1 MVEISVV
8 VPVYN
13 VEEFLGE
20 CLDSI
25 VNQTFKDIEIICV
38 NDGSPDNSLEIL
50 NEYAAKDDRFIV
62 IDQENGGHAVASN
75 RGIDIAKG
83 KYLFL
88 MDSDDILDLNAFEHT
103 YKIAEEKNVDFVLFQ
118 AINYFM
124 DKNEL
129 VEAEN
134 YSMNALADHVG
145 DSIFNW
151 KDVKDFVFKITV
163 TPWSKLYNREFII
176 KNNIRFPEGF
186 VFDDNVF
193 FFDVLFSAEK
203 ITFLRE
209 HLFKRRWY
217 SSSSTTS
224 GGVKFLDYIPICA
237 LIWDVFSK
245 HGVFD
250 EFKEGLFEKKVGT
263 INFWYN
269 GINEEFKQEFFDRMK
284 DDYVH
289 LAADEEFFEDFLN
302 HLTDKQRRIF
312 DSVFESEVYTEFDL
326 KLKYRKLIDEN
337 TQLKEKLYPELYKNK
352 QLRRDFYQISQ
363 ETEKLKNANKN
374 LLSDNDRLNE
384 KINEIQ
390 IGDFY
395 D

>member
-8 VPVYN
+8 IPVYN

-50 NEYAAKDDRFIV
+50 KEYSARDDRFIV

-88 MDSDDILDLNAFEHT
+88 MDSDDILDLNALEHT
-103 YKIAEEKNVDFVLFQ
+103 YNVAEEKNVDFVIFQ
-118 AINYFM
+118 AINYYM

-134 YSMNALADHVG
+134 YSMNALADFVG
-145 DSIFNW
+145 DRVFNW
-151 KDVKDFVFKITV
+151 REVKDFAFKITV

-176 KNNIRFPEGF
+176 KNNIRFPKGL

-193 FFDVLFSAEK
+193 FFDVFFAAER
-203 ITFLRE
+203 IAFHRE

-224 GGVKFLDYIPICA
+224 GGVKFLDYIPISG
-237 LIWDVFSK
+237 LIWDVFTK
-245 HGVFD
+245 YGVFE
-250 EFKEGLFEKKVGT
+250 EFKEKLFKKKIETV
-263 INFWYN
+263 NHWYK
-269 GINEEFKQEFFDRMK
+269 GINEEFKQEYFDRMK
-284 DDYVH
+284 ADYIQ
-289 LAADEEFFEDFLN
+289 LADDEEFFDDFLN
-302 HLTDKQRRIF
+302 TLTNKQKMIF
-312 DSVFESEVYTEFDL
+312 DAVLESELYTEFDL
-326 KLKYRKLIDEN
+326 KLEQKQLIYKNNKLKAD
-337 TQLKEKLYPELYKNK
+337 LYQELYKNRQIRRK
-352 QLRRDFYQISQ
+352 QYHVKNNIKSLK
-363 ETEKLKNANKN
+363 EKNENMLI
-374 LLSDNDRLNE
+374 LNE
-384 KINEIQ
+384 QLTDKINKLS
-390 IGDFY
+390 
-395 D
+395 

>member
-50 NEYAAKDDRFIV
+50 KEYAARDDRFIV

-103 YKIAEEKNVDFVLFQ
+103 YKVAEERNVDFVIFQ
-118 AINYFM
+118 AINYYM

-134 YSMNALADHVG
+134 YSMNALADFVG
-145 DSIFNW
+145 DRVFNW
-151 KDVKDFVFKITV
+151 REVKDFAFKITV
-163 TPWSKLYNREFII
+163 TPWSKLYNREFIM
-176 KNNIRFPEGF
+176 KNNIRFPEGY

-193 FFDVLFSAEK
+193 FFDVFFAAERM
-203 ITFLRE
+203 TFLRE

-224 GGVKFLDYIPICA
+224 GGVKFMDYIPICG
-237 LIWDVFSK
+237 LIWDVFTK
-245 HGVFD
+245 YGVFE
-250 EFKEGLFEKKVGT
+250 EFKEKLFDKKIGT
-263 INFWYN
+263 IHHWYK
-269 GINEEFKQEFFDRMK
+269 GIKEEFKQEYFDRMK
-284 DDYVH
+284 ADYVE
-289 LAADEEFFEDFLN
+289 LADDEEFFEDFIN
-302 HLTDKQRRIF
+302 SLTDHQKMVF
-312 DSVFESEVYTEFDL
+312 DSVLESEVYTEFDL
-326 KLKYRKLIDEN
+326 KLQQKKLIHRNNE
-337 TQLKEKLYPELYKNK
+337 LKAAVLEEQRKNGQFRKKRYGTKNK
-352 QLRRDFYQISQ
+352 IES
-363 ETEKLKNANKN
+363 LKAE
-374 LLSDNDRLNE
+374 NE
-384 KINEIQ
+384 KMILANEQLTNKINNLS
-390 IGDFY
+390 
-395 D
+395 